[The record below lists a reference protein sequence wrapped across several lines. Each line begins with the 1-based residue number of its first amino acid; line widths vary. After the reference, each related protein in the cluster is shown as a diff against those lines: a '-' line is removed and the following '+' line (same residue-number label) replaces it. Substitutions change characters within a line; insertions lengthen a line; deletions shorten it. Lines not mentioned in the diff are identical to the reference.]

1 MKQLI
6 VITAILATQL
16 SLAQAEPAAVNE
28 VMNQFITQGASTGNA
43 EKGKI
48 LWNTSYNGQAP
59 FTERSCQD
67 CHGKDLTQPGKHV
80 RTGKLI
86 KPLAP
91 SANKTSLNE
100 AKKIN
105 KWFKRNCKWTLD
117 RECNTQEKAD
127 ILSYI
132 SQQ

>member
-6 VITAILATQL
+6 LITTIMVTQL
-16 SLAQAEPAAVNE
+16 SLAQAEPATVNE
-28 VMNQFITQGASTGNA
+28 VMNQFITQGASRGNA
-43 EKGKI
+43 EKGKS
-48 LWNTSYNGQAP
+48 LWNTSYAGQAP
-59 FTERSCQD
+59 FTERSCQS

-91 SANKTSLNE
+91 SANKNSLND

-105 KWFKRNCKWTLD
+105 KWFKRNCKWTLG
-117 RECNTQEKAD
+117 RECNTQDKAD